1 MAVSNK
7 FILQQGPLLGA
18 LAKTAATAALQQVFP
33 QDRGIP
39 VTPGP
44 EFTATLPPRS
54 PDLVKTYVKHVGGEP
69 STYRGEL
76 PPHLFPQ
83 WSFVLASKTLGDIP
97 YPLMKVMNGGCRL
110 EMRAPLPAD
119 EPLKVRA
126 NLQNIDDD
134 GSRAVLHQHIVTGTE
149 SSPDA
154 VIADLYAIV
163 PLGRKSGKGGKKKEK
178 PCVPHSAKELAYW
191 KIGPNA
197 GLDFSKLTGD
207 FNPIH
212 WVPVHAKAFGFKN
225 TILHGFSTLARAIEG
240 LNRTCFLN
248 GTSLKSI
255 DAQFLRPLVLPAK
268 VGLYLDGDQVY
279 VGTAHGGPV
288 FMKATIETH

>member
-1 MAVSNK
+1 MAVSSK

-18 LAKTAATAALQQVFP
+18 LTKTAATPVMQRVFP
-33 QDRGIP
+33 QERGMP

-44 EFTATLPPRS
+44 EFSATLPPRS
-54 PDLVKTYVKHVGGEP
+54 NELVKAYVKHVGGEP
-69 STYRGEL
+69 SSYRGEV
-76 PPHLFPQ
+76 PAHLFPQ
-83 WSFVLASKTLGDIP
+83 WSFVLASKTLADIP

-110 EMRAPLPAD
+110 ELRAPLPAD
-119 EPLKVRA
+119 EPLQVRA
-126 NLQNIDDD
+126 QLKSIDDD
-134 GSRAVLHQHIVTGTE
+134 GSRAVLHQHVVTGTA

-163 PLGRKSGKGGKKKEK
+163 PLGRKSGKGKKKEK

-191 KIGPNA
+191 QIGPDA
-197 GLDFSKLTGD
+197 GLDFAKLTGD

-212 WVPVHAKAFGFKN
+212 WVPMHAKAFGFKN
-225 TILHGFSTLARAIEG
+225 TILHGFSTMARAIEG
-240 LNRTCFLN
+240 LNRTAFLN

-255 DAQFLRPLVLPAK
+255 DAQFVRPLVLPAK
-268 VGLYLDGDQVY
+268 VGLYRDGDQVY
-279 VGTAHGGPV
+279 VGTAPGGPV